1 MITSVQTMGADGQ
14 ELLDPIVYFVPMT
27 SAKTRLDPAGRPY
40 YPEQSHVRPTILIVR
55 STLTASPFI
64 AEPELL
70 LAPGYLCYWQK

>member
-1 MITSVQTMGADGQ
+1 MISNVQTMGPDGR

-27 SAKTRLDPAGRPY
+27 SAKTRPGHGGRPY

-64 AEPELL
+64 AEPEGV
-70 LAPGYLCYWQK
+70 LAPSYLY